1 MVWGWPKPNASNGG
15 WTGYGNGKGRSGKA
29 AGKWGEERPWQNRGG
44 SKGAKVTKDTVPAFL
59 KAWTAAQDKKM
70 VALQKQ
76 FGQPSAGPA
85 KQQDDQIPELKCQ
98 CGYDNRGHRQQCNS
112 CKKRRKQIVGTAANT

>member
-1 MVWGWPKPNASNGG
+1 MHSVAVLRPRLQHSMVWGWPKPNASNGG

-59 KAWTAAQDKKM
+59 KAWTAAEDKKM
-70 VALQKQ
+70 LAAASGAAVFA
-76 FGQPSAGPA
+76 A
-85 KQQDDQIPELKCQ
+85 EL
-98 CGYDNRGHRQQCNS
+98 GSSRP
-112 CKKRRKQIVGTAANT
+112 